1 MGLQDR
7 IRVLGQPVK
16 RAIRRMLGSL
26 TSVVTNENVV
36 ALTFDDGPH
45 PEYTPRVIEILAR
58 HQARAT
64 FFMVGQ
70 AAQRYPDLV
79 RKIGEAGHAIGGHSW
94 DHSSFR
100 RLTGRQRRRQMRAC
114 EQALAPYGQPLFR
127 PPYGEQSVA
136 ARIDAFWMGYEV
148 VGWTANSGDWYE
160 TDASLMA
167 SHLVRCVHPGSI
179 ILLHDALFD
188 DGKPSFGPKLD
199 REAHA
204 DRESMLRAL
213 ETMLACLCA
222 TFRFVTVPELLRH
235 GLPYRPF
242 WFKKSPH

>member
-1 MGLQDR
+1 MGLPD
-7 IRVLGQPVK
+7 IINVLSQPVK
-16 RAIRRMLGSL
+16 RAVRRMLGSL
-26 TSVVTNENVV
+26 TSVVTKEKVV

-45 PEYTPRVIEILAR
+45 PEFTPRVIEILAEY
-58 HQARAT
+58 QARAT

-70 AAQRYPDLV
+70 AAQKYPDLV

-114 EQALAPYGQPLFR
+114 DQALAPYGQPLFR

-136 ARIDAFWMGYEV
+136 ARVDAFWMGYEV
-148 VGWTANSGDWYE
+148 VGWTANSGDWFE

-167 SHLVRCVHPGSI
+167 SHLVKCVQPGSI

-204 DRESMLRAL
+204 DRESMLSAL
-213 ETMLACLCA
+213 ETMLERLCG
-222 TFRFVTVPELLRH
+222 TYRFVTVPELLRH

>member
-16 RAIRRMLGSL
+16 QAIRRMLGSL
-26 TSVVTNENVV
+26 TSVITKEKVV

-114 EQALAPYGQPLFR
+114 EQVLAPYGQPLFR

-160 TDASLMA
+160 ADASLMA
-167 SHLVRCVHPGSI
+167 SHEGC
-179 ILLHDALFD
+179 
-188 DGKPSFGPKLD
+188 
-199 REAHA
+199 
-204 DRESMLRAL
+204 
-213 ETMLACLCA
+213 
-222 TFRFVTVPELLRH
+222 PERTT
-235 GLPYRPF
+235 
-242 WFKKSPH
+242 